1 MWDSTTA
8 WIEIALSSDMNNF
21 PVIHQLRHH
30 TAVEE
35 STLRRVKSCLGK
47 ASEDVNK
54 NSLGGLLT
62 GGSIPSLSVKDH

>member
-1 MWDSTTA
+1 MWDSAIAWTKTT
-8 WIEIALSSDMNNF
+8 LSNDMNNC
-21 PVIHQLRHH
+21 PIIPELSNH
-30 TAVEE
+30 TAAEE

-62 GGSIPSLSVKDH
+62 GGSIPSLSIKDH

>member
-1 MWDSTTA
+1 MWDSATA
-8 WIEIALSSDMNNF
+8 CIETALSSDMKNF
-21 PVIHQLRHH
+21 PIIHQLRHH
-30 TAVEE
+30 TTAEK

>member
-1 MWDSTTA
+1 MWDYATT
-8 WIEIALSSDMNNF
+8 WIETALSSDMKNL
-21 PVIHQLRHH
+21 PVIHELRYH
-30 TAVEE
+30 TAAEE

>member
-1 MWDSTTA
+1 MWDSATA
-8 WIEIALSSDMNNF
+8 WIETALSSDMKNF
-21 PVIHQLRHH
+21 PVIHELRHH
-30 TAVEE
+30 TATEE